1 MLSPVKY
8 IGLIRNNAMQIALD
22 EDFQF
27 GKFTFL
33 LLVFYC
39 IFCLISAFPILVIK
53 QNGMLFFDIFN
64 LLNNPFV
71 LFYYFFFFVF
81 L

>member
-1 MLSPVKY
+1 
-8 IGLIRNNAMQIALD
+8 MQIALD

-53 QNGMLFFDIFN
+53 QNGMLFFLIYLTYLTTHLCYFIT
-64 LLNNPFV
+64 
-71 LFYYFFFFVF
+71 YFFRIFVK
-81 L
+81 

>member
-1 MLSPVKY
+1 
-8 IGLIRNNAMQIALD
+8 MQIALD

-64 LLNNPFV
+64 FLTTYLC
-71 LFYYFFFFVF
+71 YFITYFFFVF